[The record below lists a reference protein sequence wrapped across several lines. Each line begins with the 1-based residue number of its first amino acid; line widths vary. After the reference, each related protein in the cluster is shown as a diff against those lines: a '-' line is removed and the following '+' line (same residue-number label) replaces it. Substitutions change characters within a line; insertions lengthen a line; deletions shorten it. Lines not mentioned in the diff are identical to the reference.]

1 MDDIIQQVLVDT
13 AQLKVT
19 ETDDR
24 EQPYGIEVEDRV
36 VGDQAVEKTT
46 EVEHWFDL
54 PYEVLVARHTERI
67 VETASDTDDEGL
79 LGDTF
84 TGTDVGVQTE
94 SCQYNFFVEEPLE
107 GVEQVNEV
115 EMGERTDAD
124 EAMSLED
131 FFSVNSRVNEG
142 GWYKADLPKIPENDK
157 GKAPLQERDPVKGNP
172 VEEQILLTLA
182 DIECLVKLTT
192 NSANHCSRR
201 LNFLSTEYSTT
212 VINV

>member
-94 SCQYNFFVEEPLE
+94 SCQYKFFCGGTLGGSRAVDCQIPSA
-107 GVEQVNEV
+107 GVEITRITL
-115 EMGERTDAD
+115 GK
-124 EAMSLED
+124 SI
-131 FFSVNSRVNEG
+131 SIPGVNEG